1 MGRNGNVMKLRT
13 TAELD
18 ALIKGI
24 GAAVSLSALVSLFFV
39 GGIGGALI
47 ILLVPL
53 CYFAVAYFLT
63 MRFRS
68 ELMINIIDFDGVRS
82 ESRGEVVCE
91 LRWNEIG
98 DFGVAEV
105 RSGLFKGYY
114 VYMSRIF
121 VGDAV
126 KHDIVK
132 YYDPRI
138 CIVFP
143 YTEETAYALREASGE
158 KIDLA

>member
-1 MGRNGNVMKLRT
+1 MGRYGNIMRLRT

-24 GAAVSLSALVSLFFV
+24 GVVVSLFVLVSLFFV
-39 GGIGGALI
+39 KSLGGALI
-47 ILLVPL
+47 ILLVFL
-53 CYFAVAYFLT
+53 CYIALSYFLT
-63 MRFRS
+63 IKFRS
-68 ELMINIIDFDGVRS
+68 ELMVNVIDIDGVRS
-82 ESRGEVVCE
+82 ESHGDVVCE

-98 DFGVAEV
+98 DFGIAEV
-105 RSGLFKGYY
+105 RRGLFKGYY

-121 VGDAV
+121 VSDAI

-143 YTEETAYALREASGE
+143 YTEETAYALCEASGE
-158 KIDLA
+158 KIDL

>member
-1 MGRNGNVMKLRT
+1 MRRSDYVMKLRT

-18 ALIKGI
+18 ALIKGV
-24 GAAVSLSALVSLFFV
+24 GALISLSSLVSLFFV
-39 GGIGGALI
+39 GSIGGALI

-53 CYFAVAYFLT
+53 CCLAITYFL
-63 MRFRS
+63 RLKFRS
-68 ELMINIIDFDGVRS
+68 ELMINVIDLDGVRS

-91 LRWNEIG
+91 LGWNEIG

-105 RSGLFKGYY
+105 RRGLFKGYY

-121 VGDAV
+121 VSDAL

-158 KIDLA
+158 KIDL

>member
-1 MGRNGNVMKLRT
+1 MSRYGNIMKLKT

-18 ALIKGI
+18 ALIKGV
-24 GAAVSLSALVSLFFV
+24 GAVVCLAALVSLFFV
-39 GGIGGALI
+39 KSLGGALI
-47 ILLVPL
+47 ILLVPM
-53 CYFAVAYFLT
+53 CYRAIAYFLSI
-63 MRFRS
+63 RFRS
-68 ELMINIIDFDGVRS
+68 ALMVNAIDFNGVRS

-91 LRWNEIG
+91 LSWNEIG
-98 DFGVAEV
+98 DFGIAEV
-105 RSGLFKGYY
+105 RRGLFKGYY

-121 VGDAV
+121 VSDV
-126 KHDIVK
+126 IKHDIIK

>member
-1 MGRNGNVMKLRT
+1 MRRNGNVMKLRT

-24 GAAVSLSALVSLFFV
+24 GAVVSICALVSLFFV
-39 GGIGGALI
+39 GSIGGALI

-53 CYFAVAYFLT
+53 CYIAIAYFL
-63 MRFRS
+63 MIKFRS
-68 ELMINIIDFDGVRS
+68 ELMINVINFDGVRS
-82 ESRGEVVCE
+82 ECRGEIVCE

-105 RSGLFKGYY
+105 RRGLFKGHYI
-114 VYMSRIF
+114 YMSRIF
-121 VGDAV
+121 VSDV
-126 KHDIVK
+126 IKHDIVK